1 MKTKTSANK
10 KLYNH
15 IRKTLAFCLFVAG
28 FLSFCVLSGE
38 SSEVTTTADFILF
51 KGIAAVV
58 LCAVVMI
65 ARKVFPDAWGNGNEA

>member
-10 KLYNH
+10 KPYNH

-28 FLSFCVLSGE
+28 FLAFCVLAGE
-38 SSEVTTTADFILF
+38 SSEDTTPADFILF
-51 KGIAAVV
+51 KGVAAGV

-65 ARKVFPDAWGNGNEA
+65 ARKVFPDVWGGGNEA